1 MRGTACAYK
10 IYKRGRYMGIYRAS
24 EIETLTG
31 LPKARVNRYARER
44 MKWQGIYR
52 IVLAGEAKRT

>member
-24 EIETLTG
+24 EIETLIG

-44 MKWQGIYR
+44 MKWQGMYHV
-52 IVLAGEAKRT
+52 VLAGEAKRT